1 MNEIFEK
8 LMYSKIERFVHD
20 YANLSR
26 SVFVNTKGNL
36 IHPGEFGM
44 YREQIVKELLK
55 PFLPEKF
62 DIGTGFIITSKNR
75 ISTQCDLI
83 IYDREN
89 SPIIENAEQRFF
101 PVECVVGVIEIK
113 SNLSKSD
120 FKKAV
125 SKLSKIKKLRR
136 DIEKNNPYIF
146 RDHDVEEF
154 DPVRNPRDQL
164 ATFLICEGL
173 TFDVGKCKDEVIN
186 EIYKDVD
193 KSLFHNM
200 ILSLND
206 GVFLYYDGEG
216 KVIHIPYFDYNNE
229 AFRHVIIKPSDEG
242 YENEH
247 ILLFLNYFYMLISS
261 LSVMY
266 IEITKYLSASRKKS
280 GVW

>member
-83 IYDREN
+83 IYDKEN

-125 SKLSKIKKLRR
+125 SKLSKIKKLR
-136 DIEKNNPYIF
+136 I
-146 RDHDVEEF
+146 
-154 DPVRNPRDQL
+154 RN
-164 ATFLICEGL
+164 F
-173 TFDVGKCKDEVIN
+173 
-186 EIYKDVD
+186 
-193 KSLFHNM
+193 
-200 ILSLND
+200 
-206 GVFLYYDGEG
+206 
-216 KVIHIPYFDYNNE
+216 
-229 AFRHVIIKPSDEG
+229 
-242 YENEH
+242 
-247 ILLFLNYFYMLISS
+247 
-261 LSVMY
+261 
-266 IEITKYLSASRKKS
+266 
-280 GVW
+280 